1 MACEEKIQEDLVAL
15 IQHELSS
22 DREAAVH
29 KHLEGCASCR
39 DEYEQFRSVFKA
51 AKRINLVEPSAV
63 FRKNLERRISEAIE
77 HSKRSQLQK
86 RPGSTGVR
94 LPNVA
99 PTVENTSSTKRI
111 APVAPPESAAT
122 RVTAR
127 LNSTRRPEPRGP
139 WLRYVAFAAACV
151 VLALTASHFVFFP
164 KGGDNS
170 DPAEQMRI
178 AAEKRWN
185 ERRAGQNWEKI
196 LAENAVPMPDDMA
209 LTEAVYVLPHSVPSF
224 HEKCVVAYTQADRE
238 RLEANAK
245 KPAQREEIRK
255 LFDGAVKVNVEGGK
269 LAVTPDMVTR
279 YLGGSNNRVVI
290 LKLNGR
296 MEIWSA
302 SAFERYRNATP
313 VLETVPA
320 AAPSESGV
328 PTESDAHGATRPAA

>member
-15 IQHELSS
+15 IQRELSS
-22 DREAAVH
+22 EREAAVH
-29 KHLEGCASCR
+29 KHLEGCSACR

-99 PTVENTSSTKRI
+99 PTVENASSTKRI
-111 APVAPPESAAT
+111 VPAAPESAAT

-127 LNSTRRPEPRGP
+127 LNSARRPETRGP

-151 VLALTASHFVFFP
+151 VLILTASHFIFFP
-164 KGGDNS
+164 KGKDS
-170 DPAEQMRI
+170 TDPAEQMRI

-185 ERRAGQNWEKI
+185 ERRAGQTWEKI

-209 LTEAVYVLPHSVPSF
+209 LTEAVYVLPHSIPNF
-224 HEKCVVAYTQADRE
+224 YEKCLVAYTQADRD
-238 RLEANAK
+238 RMEANAK
-245 KPAQREEIRK
+245 KPAQREEIHK
-255 LFDGAVKVNVEGGK
+255 LFDGAQKVSFDSGK
-269 LAVTPDMVTR
+269 LGVTPDMINR
-279 YLGGSNNRVVI
+279 YLGGANNRVVI
-290 LKLNGR
+290 LKLDGR
-296 MEIWSA
+296 LEIWSA
-302 SAFERYRNATP
+302 SAFERYRNAAP

-320 AAPSESGV
+320 STTPSESGV
-328 PTESDAHGATRPAA
+328 PTESDSHSASRPAV